1 VWFEPNGPG
10 SNHRFQKLSVPL
22 AEDCAKASLDA
33 AHVEIR
39 RENLSA
45 PDVIENHDV
54 DTLLALDGYHHS
66 GRLAWHLYLS
76 PL

>member
-10 SNHRFQKLSVPL
+10 SNHGFRSYRCRWPKTALRQAWMLLMLRSGV
-22 AEDCAKASLDA
+22 S
-33 AHVEIR
+33 
-39 RENLSA
+39 NLSA

>member
-39 RENLSA
+39 REQSFGA
-45 PDVIENHDV
+45 RCHREP
-54 DTLLALDGYHHS
+54 
-66 GRLAWHLYLS
+66 
-76 PL
+76 